1 MKEKLR
7 VNDFMSIF
15 LAFLMVALILDG
27 TFLAYVF
34 RDEVR
39 RGQTRARQE
48 ASESAARVTDYL
60 AGLIRDEI
68 LLGEY
73 ARSSTWA
80 IKLNSEMDVFD
91 RDFTYYRQQDIREN
105 FLFRPVGLDNAVY
118 SRAMIFRRRNLA
130 ISRNYWGDPLY
141 YLNMLEVP
149 RNLREQVLS
158 QILACR
164 LPTQIECRDE
174 QGSSCF
180 DRNLLFIIPLRP
192 SSYLEPQVYLCTVFN
207 AANILKRVEAMLPE
221 GVKRFSLVNGESE
234 TVLMETGEGGADGRR
249 LEQAIFNTPWKAV
262 FEIDETS
269 LYMNPAAMREH
280 LVVFGVLL
288 LAGAALSYLLA
299 RLTYRPLRQLL
310 RKVNGNPDDKNAFLT
325 LNHSIDSM
333 LERRQEDQKA
343 AAIRQLLM
351 GCFEGG
357 ERLEELVQFRDS
369 MYFRVMILSSEE
381 NRQMDDGVLQC
392 VYQELQ
398 RGEQVS
404 WQASEMLDGG
414 VALILA
420 AGTEE
425 RVRAA
430 SKRVQ
435 GLLEGEYWSVSL
447 FFGEILYGLIGV
459 SVSYQEARRK
469 QFYLH
474 HGMPRYYFPFDWESQ
489 LLDALRKGRLN
500 VAEDILVNLRQ
511 ENEKALQA
519 GKMDQE
525 DMMQM
530 FNCLTSDL
538 QRCVREMGRGDGLPV
553 ALTEL
558 HTSGNLEEMWG
569 ILLDG
574 IRQMSVPAPQGSAD
588 SLDQQIVDYI
598 QQHFDQPELSIT
610 TLQEAFGISSATTIN
625 KYIRRLTGQTFQAC
639 LIRFRMDRAKELVN
653 DPKLRIADVARMVG
667 YENESSFRRTFQR
680 YTGCRVQDYQ

>member
-1 MKEKLR
+1 MKERLR
-7 VNDFMSIF
+7 LNDFLSIY
-15 LAFLMVALILDG
+15 LAFLIASLAIGGM
-27 TFLAYVF
+27 FLVYVF
-34 RDEVR
+34 RDEVS
-39 RGQTRARQE
+39 RGQRRVEQE
-48 ASESAARVTDYL
+48 TEESASRVADYL
-60 AGLIRDEI
+60 SGLIRDEI

-73 ARSSTWA
+73 ARSTTWA
-80 IKLNSEMDVFD
+80 VKLSSDTDIFNEE
-91 RDFTYYRQQDIREN
+91 FTYSWKKSIHEN
-105 FLFRPVGLDNAVY
+105 TLFRPVGLDNTVC
-118 SRAMIFRRRNLA
+118 SRGMLFRRKNLA
-130 ISRNYWGDPLY
+130 VSRNYWGEPQH
-141 YLNMLEVP
+141 YLTTLGVP
-149 RNLREQVLS
+149 RALREQALS
-158 QILACR
+158 EILACR
-164 LPTQIECRDE
+164 MPDQVECFNE
-174 QGSSCF
+174 QGASCF
-180 DRNLLFIIPLRP
+180 GRNILFIIPLKP
-192 SSYLEPQVYLCTVFN
+192 SVYLEPQVYLCTVFN
-207 AANILKRVEAMLPE
+207 AQNILKRVESMLPE
-221 GVKRFSLVNGESE
+221 GVTHFSLLNDESGS
-234 TVLMETGEGGADGRR
+234 VLMDFAAGGQGQNR
-249 LEQAIFNTPWKAV
+249 LEKTIFNTPWRAV
-262 FEIDETS
+262 FEVDLGR
-269 LYMNPAAMREH
+269 LYISPSAMLRH
-280 LVVFGVLL
+280 LALFGALM

-310 RKVNGNPDDKNAFLT
+310 RKVNGNPNDKNAFLT

-500 VAEDILVNLRQ
+500 VAEDILVNLWQ

>member
-1 MKEKLR
+1 MKERLR
-7 VNDFMSIF
+7 LNDFLSIY
-15 LAFLMVALILDG
+15 LAFLIASLAIGGM
-27 TFLAYVF
+27 FLVYVF
-34 RDEVR
+34 RDEVS
-39 RGQTRARQE
+39 RGQRRVEQE
-48 ASESAARVTDYL
+48 TEESASRVADYL
-60 AGLIRDEI
+60 SGLIRDEI

-73 ARSSTWA
+73 ARSTTWA
-80 IKLNSEMDVFD
+80 VKLSSDTDIFNEE
-91 RDFTYYRQQDIREN
+91 FTYSWKKSIHEN
-105 FLFRPVGLDNAVY
+105 TLFRPVGLDNTVC
-118 SRAMIFRRRNLA
+118 SRGMLFRRKNLA
-130 ISRNYWGDPLY
+130 VSRNYWGEPQH
-141 YLNMLEVP
+141 YLTTLGVP
-149 RNLREQVLS
+149 RALREQALS
-158 QILACR
+158 EILACR
-164 LPTQIECRDE
+164 MPDQVECFNE
-174 QGSSCF
+174 QGASCF
-180 DRNLLFIIPLRP
+180 GRNILFIIPLKP
-192 SSYLEPQVYLCTVFN
+192 SVYLEPQVYLCTVFN
-207 AANILKRVEAMLPE
+207 AQNILKRVESMLPE
-221 GVKRFSLVNGESE
+221 GVTHFSLLNDESGS
-234 TVLMETGEGGADGRR
+234 VLMDFAAGGQGQNR
-249 LEQAIFNTPWKAV
+249 LEKTIFNTPWRAV
-262 FEIDETS
+262 FEVDLGR
-269 LYMNPAAMREH
+269 LYISPSAMLRH
-280 LVVFGVLL
+280 LALFGALM

-310 RKVNGNPDDKNAFLT
+310 RKVNGNPNDKNAFLT

>member
-1 MKEKLR
+1 
-7 VNDFMSIF
+7 
-15 LAFLMVALILDG
+15 
-27 TFLAYVF
+27 
-34 RDEVR
+34 
-39 RGQTRARQE
+39 
-48 ASESAARVTDYL
+48 
-60 AGLIRDEI
+60 
-68 LLGEY
+68 
-73 ARSSTWA
+73 
-80 IKLNSEMDVFD
+80 
-91 RDFTYYRQQDIREN
+91 
-105 FLFRPVGLDNAVY
+105 
-118 SRAMIFRRRNLA
+118 
-130 ISRNYWGDPLY
+130 
-141 YLNMLEVP
+141 
-149 RNLREQVLS
+149 
-158 QILACR
+158 
-164 LPTQIECRDE
+164 
-174 QGSSCF
+174 
-180 DRNLLFIIPLRP
+180 
-192 SSYLEPQVYLCTVFN
+192 
-207 AANILKRVEAMLPE
+207 
-221 GVKRFSLVNGESE
+221 
-234 TVLMETGEGGADGRR
+234 
-249 LEQAIFNTPWKAV
+249 
-262 FEIDETS
+262 
-269 LYMNPAAMREH
+269 
-280 LVVFGVLL
+280 
-288 LAGAALSYLLA
+288 
-299 RLTYRPLRQLL
+299 
-310 RKVNGNPDDKNAFLT
+310 
-325 LNHSIDSM
+325 
-333 LERRQEDQKA
+333 
-343 AAIRQLLM
+343 M

-435 GLLEGEYWSVSL
+435 GLLEGEYWSVFL